1 MRSRD
6 YGRREIEVLRGEI
19 ERGTVIIKKKKK
31 RIFFFMMKRSMALI
45 WTAYAHSLG

>member
-19 ERGTVIIKKKKK
+19 ERGTVIIKKK